1 MSAFS
6 QVVPAA
12 GSNAAG
18 KENGM
23 ALAAGAGL
31 TLKRP

>member
-12 GSNAAG
+12 GSNAG
-18 KENGM
+18 KKNGM